1 MSPSRRCRDCDALF
15 SLAPPAGEV
24 SKRRPLFG
32 HSLHVPSPAL
42 ALRPPPNAAKKG
54 HNQSLDKKPGR
65 KAMKSLAAAV
75 AAGLAFAASGGVAN
89 AQISDDVVK
98 IGVLTDMSSL
108 YADATGKG
116 SLVAVQMAVDDYG
129 GKVKGKPVEV
139 ISADHQN
146 KPDVGVNI
154 ARNWYDNDKVDAIFD
169 VPTSSVALPI
179 SMLTREKNRININS
193 GGGSSDIT
201 GAACSPNTVHWTYD
215 TYALSNVA
223 GKAMVQ
229 RGEDSWFFITADY
242 AFGAA
247 LERDAANVVKETGGK
262 VLGGVRHPLNS
273 SDFSS
278 YLLQAQASKAK
289 VVALANA
296 GGDTTNALKQASEF
310 GLMKGGQKLIALLL
324 EITDVHSLGLKDAQG
339 LILTDA
345 FYWDHDD
352 ETRAFSK
359 RFLDKVGN
367 MPTMIQAGL
376 YSATMHY
383 LKAIEAIGTDE
394 APKVMEQMRAMP
406 INDFFARNGKIR
418 IDGRMVHDMYL
429 FEVKKPEESKGE
441 WDLYK
446 LLATVPGDEA
456 FRPLDKGGCPLVKT
470 N

>member
-1 MSPSRRCRDCDALF
+1 
-15 SLAPPAGEV
+15 
-24 SKRRPLFG
+24 
-32 HSLHVPSPAL
+32 VPC
-42 ALRPPPNAAKKG
+42 N
-54 HNQSLDKKPGR
+54 KPEKPR
-65 KAMKSLAAAV
+65 EKNIMKSFAAAV
-75 AAGLAFAASGGVAN
+75 AAGLVVAACGGAAN

-116 SLVAVQMAVDDYG
+116 SVAAVQMAVADYG

-169 VPTSSVALPI
+169 VPTSSVALPV
-179 SMLTREKNRININS
+179 SALTREKNRININS

-229 RGEDSWFFITADY
+229 RGEDTWFFVTADY
-242 AFGAA
+242 AFGMA
-247 LERDAANVVKETGGK
+247 LERDAANVVKESGGK
-262 VLGGVRHPLNS
+262 VLGDVRHPLNS

-278 YLLQAQASKAK
+278 FLLQAQASKSK
-289 VVALANA
+289 VIALADA
-296 GGDTTNALKQASEF
+296 GGDTTNALKQAAEF
-310 GLMKGGQKLIALLL
+310 GITQGGQKMIALLQ
-324 EITDVHSLGLKDAQG
+324 EITDTHALGIKATQG
-339 LILTDA
+339 LIVTDA
-345 FYWDHDD
+345 FYWDMND

-359 RFLDKVGN
+359 RFDEKVGH

-383 LKAIEAIGTDE
+383 LKAIDAIGTDE
-394 APKVMEQMRAMP
+394 APKVMAQMRATP
-406 INDFFARNGKIR
+406 VNDFFAKNGKIR

>member
-1 MSPSRRCRDCDALF
+1 MKQFA
-15 SLAPPAGEV
+15 A
-24 SKRRPLFG
+24 
-32 HSLHVPSPAL
+32 AL
-42 ALRPPPNAAKKG
+42 AAGVA
-54 HNQSLDKKPGR
+54 
-65 KAMKSLAAAV
+65 LAAPC
-75 AAGLAFAASGGVAN
+75 AAR

-116 SLVAVQMAVDDYG
+116 SLAAVQMAVAGYG

-139 ISADHQN
+139 VYADHQN
-146 KPDVGVNI
+146 KPDVGVSI

-179 SMLTREKNRININS
+179 SAVTREKNKININS

-223 GKAMVQ
+223 GKAMVR
-229 RGEDSWFFITADY
+229 RGEDTWFFVTADY
-242 AFGAA
+242 AFGQA
-247 LERDAANVVKETGGK
+247 LERDAANVVKESGGK
-262 VLGGVRHPLNS
+262 VIGDVRHPLNT

-278 YLLQAQASKAK
+278 FLLQAQASKAK
-289 VVALANA
+289 VIGLANA
-296 GGDTTNALKQASEF
+296 GGDTTNALKQAAEF
-310 GLMKGGQKLIALLL
+310 GITQAGQKMIALLM
-324 EITDVHSLGLKDAQG
+324 EITDAHALGIKATQG
-339 LILTDA
+339 LIVTDA
-345 FYWDHDD
+345 FYWDMND
-352 ETRAFSK
+352 ETRAFSN
-359 RFLDKVGN
+359 RFNEKVGH

-383 LKAIEAIGTDE
+383 LKAIDALGTDE
-394 APKVMEQMRAMP
+394 APKVMEQMRATP
-406 INDFFARNGKIR
+406 INDFFAKNGKIR

-429 FEVKKPEESKGE
+429 FEVKKPEESKGD

-446 LLATVPGDEA
+446 LIATVPGDEA
-456 FRPLDKGGCPLVKT
+456 FRPLDMGGCPLVKT

>member
-1 MSPSRRCRDCDALF
+1 
-15 SLAPPAGEV
+15 
-24 SKRRPLFG
+24 
-32 HSLHVPSPAL
+32 
-42 ALRPPPNAAKKG
+42 
-54 HNQSLDKKPGR
+54 
-65 KAMKSLAAAV
+65 MKSLAATLV
-75 AAGLAFAASGGVAN
+75 AGLAYAASGGAAS

-116 SLVAVQMAVDDYG
+116 SLTAVQMAVADYG
-129 GKVKGKPVEV
+129 AKVKGKPVEV
-139 ISADHQN
+139 IAADHQN

-154 ARNWYDNDKVDAIFD
+154 ARNWYDNEKVDAIFD

-179 SMLTREKNRININS
+179 SALTREKNRININS

-201 GAACSPNTVHWTYD
+201 GVACSPNTVHWTYD
-215 TYALSNVA
+215 TYSLSNVA
-223 GKAMVQ
+223 GKAMVK
-229 RGEDSWFFITADY
+229 RGEDTWFFVTADY
-242 AFGAA
+242 AFGMA
-247 LERDAANVVKETGGK
+247 LERDAAAVVKETGGK
-262 VLGGVRHPLNS
+262 VVGAVRHPLNS

-278 YLLQAQASKAK
+278 FLLQAQASKAK

-310 GLMKGGQKLIALLL
+310 GITKGGQKMIALLQ
-324 EITDVHSLGLKDAQG
+324 EITDTHSLGIKETQG
-339 LILTDA
+339 LIVTDA
-345 FYWDHDD
+345 FYWDMND

-359 RFLDKVGN
+359 RFNEKVGH

-394 APKVMEQMRAMP
+394 APKVMEQMRATP
-406 INDFFARNGKIR
+406 INDFFAKGGKIR

>member
-1 MSPSRRCRDCDALF
+1 M
-15 SLAPPAGEV
+15 
-24 SKRRPLFG
+24 
-32 HSLHVPSPAL
+32 
-42 ALRPPPNAAKKG
+42 
-54 HNQSLDKKPGR
+54 KP
-65 KAMKSLAAAV
+65 MAAAL
-75 AAGLAFAASGGVAN
+75 AAGLLLAAHGGAAN

-116 SLVAVQMAVDDYG
+116 SLVAVQMAVADFG

-139 ISADHQN
+139 VSGDHQN
-146 KPDVGVNI
+146 KPDVGVSI
-154 ARNWYDNDKVDAIFD
+154 ARNWIDNEKVDSVFD
-169 VPTSSVALPI
+169 VPTSSVALAV
-179 SMLTREKNRININS
+179 SALLTEKNRIFINS
-193 GGGSSDIT
+193 GGGSSDLT
-201 GAACSPNTVHWTYD
+201 GKACSPIFVHYTYD

-247 LERDAANVVKETGGK
+247 LERDAADVVKSSGGK
-262 VLGGVRHPLNS
+262 VLGDVRHPLNT

-278 YLLQAQASKAK
+278 FLLQAQASKAK

-324 EITDVHSLGLKDAQG
+324 EITDVHSIGLKDAQG

-345 FYWDHDD
+345 FYWDRDD
-352 ETRAFSK
+352 ATRAFSK
-359 RFLDKVGN
+359 KFMEKAGH

-383 LKAIEAIGTDE
+383 LQAIDATGTDDT
-394 APKVMEQMRAMP
+394 AKVMAKMKETP
-406 INDFFARNGKIR
+406 INDFFTKNGRIR
-418 IDGRMVHDMYL
+418 EDGRMVHDMYL
-429 FEVKKPEESKGE
+429 FEVKKPAESKGE

-446 LLATVPGDEA
+446 LLATVPADQA

-470 N
+470 H